1 MNICV
6 IKDWSDVAVALFA
19 LSAAGWW
26 FAASWMLGT
35 LF

>member
-6 IKDWSDVAVALFA
+6 IKDCDVAVALFA